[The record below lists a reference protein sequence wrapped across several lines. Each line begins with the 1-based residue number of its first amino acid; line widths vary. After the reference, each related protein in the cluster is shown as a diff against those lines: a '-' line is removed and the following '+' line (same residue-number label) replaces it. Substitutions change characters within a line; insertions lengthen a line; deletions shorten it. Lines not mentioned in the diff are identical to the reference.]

1 MFSSLSTSGRERRG
15 QLFVQ
20 RHGGF
25 LECQRRGW
33 PLPGVSNS
41 GQRRNHEFMQH
52 HNHRVFHQQ
61 CDLRKNVYSSGHLR
75 QRSLQQPAHTD
86 PQHPVRYDMFKCRP
100 SLDKSIYPV
109 TYLPL
114 VYFLAPCQPQGI
126 RGRLDCVSNSAWI
139 SWNATDG
146 ADSYFVSAVGG
157 EDRIAN
163 CSTSSNTTCEVED
176 LACGVLYNFSVI
188 AKNSKCESQPSA
200 TIGLQTGNRFLTLR
214 KKYAGD
220 AAFSANLK

>member
-1 MFSSLSTSGRERRG
+1 M
-15 QLFVQ
+15 
-20 RHGGF
+20 
-25 LECQRRGW
+25 
-33 PLPGVSNS
+33 
-41 GQRRNHEFMQH
+41 
-52 HNHRVFHQQ
+52 FHQQ
-61 CDLRKNVYSSGHLR
+61 RDLRKNVHGSGHLR
-75 QRSLQQPAHTD
+75 QRSLPQPAHTD
-86 PQHPVRYDMFKCRP
+86 PQHPVRYGIFKCRP
-100 SLDKSIYPV
+100 SLLKSIHPA

-114 VYFLAPCQPQGI
+114 MYFLAPCQPQGI
-126 RGRLDCVSNSAWI
+126 RGRLDCVANSAWI

-157 EDRIAN
+157 EDRTAN

-214 KKYAGD
+214 KKYAD
-220 AAFSANLK
+220 DFRLIQNNVHLHSNNYICLLPQPPAPSPPSQRSPSATIPPSSSCGV

>member
-1 MFSSLSTSGRERRG
+1 MAVSWNASGEADHFLVSVTADNGGIMNSCNTTTTACSISNVTCGKMFTVRVTSVRGACRSRHTQIHSIPSGMGSSSAAHPCLNPSI
-15 QLFVQ
+15 
-20 RHGGF
+20 H
-25 LECQRRGW
+25 
-33 PLPGVSNS
+33 
-41 GQRRNHEFMQH
+41 
-52 HNHRVFHQQ
+52 
-61 CDLRKNVYSSGHLR
+61 
-75 QRSLQQPAHTD
+75 PA
-86 PQHPVRYDMFKCRP
+86 
-100 SLDKSIYPV
+100 

-114 VYFLAPCQPQGI
+114 MYFLAPCQPQGI
-126 RGRLDCVSNSAWI
+126 RGRLDCVANSAWI

-214 KKYAGD
+214 KRYAD
-220 AAFSANLK
+220 DFRLIQNDVHLH